1 MVLQDFI
8 IPAHPPTPFYL
19 LASRLLSIC
28 ANSATCERLFSVF
41 GTTLT
46 KLRNRMGTSTLTALA
61 ELKMHLRSEHQE
73 KSTKTRMKHL
83 FSCRSGGSSLSRTP
97 SHTMPVS
104 QPQPPDLDPGP
115 TIAFSTLPVGSE
127 ILTSGLRSVIP
138 NDTAEGEPEPTGT
151 ASPISLGD
159 LFNFNDNSW
168 INLFDGYARRHVT
181 EELALCELLNQD
193 AATEEGA
200 EVDVDEM
207 TEEILLY

>member
-46 KLRNRMGTSTLTALA
+46 KLRNRMGTSTLTSLA
-61 ELKMHLRSEHQE
+61 ELKMHVRSEHQQ
-73 KSTKTRMKHL
+73 KSTKTRLKHL
-83 FSCRSGGSSLSRTP
+83 FNHRSKSSLPHGTTS
-97 SHTMPVS
+97 VS

-115 TIAFSTLPVGSE
+115 TIALSALPTDSE
-127 ILTSGLRSVIP
+127 IMTSGLRHLIP
-138 NDTAEGEPEPTGT
+138 KDAAEGEPELTGT
-151 ASPISLGD
+151 ESPIPLED
-159 LFNFNDNSW
+159 LFNFNNDSW
-168 INLFDGYARRHVT
+168 INLFDGYARRHVA
-181 EELALCELLNQD
+181 EELALCELLNRD
-193 AATEEGA
+193 AATDEGA